1 MLTRIPLTSVYLYS
15 QAELTLDVLK
25 LIITTFTNQ
34 KPAPGKGP
42 KTVQGAVSKI
52 MQLKI
57 SVDWEYVVGTTIEET
72 SDRAVDNLMRQYYKR
87 DKDPIDIP
95 EAAQKKSPTASP
107 PTPSPG
113 PTTPAI
119 VAQAQP
125 NPTLPVQ
132 VTTQTELPV
141 DLLNH
146 KSLIN
151 FEGVDPAAPMDVDN
165 DNGNIQI
172 FYAYP
177 KFDESTLDFKKL
189 EVPKPIIDEVME
201 DAKESHGS
209 RAVEFTNGSNL
220 AANKPAVDNSL
231 DVNKSSSNNQK
242 PKENTS
248 DDEFVSTS
256 AFEPFWIALDHDDNV
271 MNWEIRVLVKDC
283 THASTSLF
291 VKFAPGIRVPLN
303 LYGPN
308 GSNRCLY
315 AKATDLISELVRSEN
330 TPSGISLHYSFI
342 LRLTNASSMGSLL
355 EEVQLDQSHSG
366 LRDIPVTGSEN
377 ALRIMVVFKH
387 PNDMNRGVP
396 GLEEAGEN
404 PLWSQMS
411 SLRNIKPAKRTKP
424 AMPPRRRKK
433 KNSDLEDFLI
443 KVLVPS
449 RDVLADIR
457 EATASGEA
465 NNGVS
470 IARTWKWIQEVNDLV
485 VNVKSVENPTAPK
498 GIHGKTIFKANWAH
512 AYIKDRVNEE
522 DIGKFLLDDVTIM
535 GVEKLHETIS
545 DMAWV
550 PRIK

>member
-1 MLTRIPLTSVYLYS
+1 MTH
-15 QAELTLDVLK
+15 LK
-25 LIITTFTNQ
+25 TFNWQ
-34 KPAPGKGP
+34 PAPGKGP

-52 MQLKI
+52 IQLKI

-119 VAQAQP
+119 VVQAQP

-132 VTTQTELPV
+132 VTTQIELPV
-141 DLLNH
+141 DLLNY

-151 FEGVDPAAPMDVDN
+151 FEGVDPTAPMDVDN

-172 FYAYP
+172 FSAHP
-177 KFDESTLDFKKL
+177 KFDESTLDSKKL

-220 AANKPAVDNSL
+220 AANKPAADNGL
-231 DVNKSSSNNQK
+231 DVDKSSSNNQK
-242 PKENTS
+242 SKEHTS
-248 DDEFVSTS
+248 GDEFVSTS
-256 AFEPFWIALDHDDNV
+256 AFEPFWIALDHDDND

-283 THASTSLF
+283 THDSTSLF
-291 VKFAPGIRVPLN
+291 IKFVPGIRVPLN

-330 TPSGISLHYSFI
+330 TPPAPWDLYWCLAGFPWVIGPLARRHHDE
-342 LRLTNASSMGSLL
+342 

-387 PNDMNRGVP
+387 LNDMNRGVP

-404 PLWSQMS
+404 PLFVN
-411 SLRNIKPAKRTKP
+411 NIRAYAGVDAIKTEPDVKPKKYKASKANKASDATQ
-424 AMPPRRRKK
+424 K

-443 KVLVPS
+443 KVLVPP

-457 EATASGEA
+457 EATESGKA
-465 NNGVS
+465 NNGY
-470 IARTWKWIQEVNDLV
+470 QLHVNDLV

-498 GIHGKTIFKANWAH
+498 GIRRKPVFKANWVPVVLHGTNWINACCKAH